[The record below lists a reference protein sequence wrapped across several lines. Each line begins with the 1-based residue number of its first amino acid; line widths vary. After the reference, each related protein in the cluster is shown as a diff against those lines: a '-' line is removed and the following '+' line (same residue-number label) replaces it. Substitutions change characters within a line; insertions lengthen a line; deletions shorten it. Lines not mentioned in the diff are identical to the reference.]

1 MLFRMEFIYSL
12 SAYSEYS
19 DWALLFLRLVL
30 GVIFLAHGV
39 PKLRNLK
46 STGEWMGQSGFRPG
60 WLWAPVVAIAESCGG
75 LALILGFGTPLVALA
90 LGIQFAVINF
100 WKIFREEPLVGGF
113 ELDLAILAG
122 LLVLLT
128 VGGGAWGFG
137 L

>member
-1 MLFRMEFIYSL
+1 MEFIYSL

-19 DWALLFLRLVL
+19 DWALLFLRFVL

-46 STGEWMGQSGFRPG
+46 STGEWMNQSGFRPG
-60 WLWAPVVAIAESCGG
+60 WLWAPVVAFAEACGG
-75 LALILGFGTPLVALA
+75 LALVFGFGTPLAALV

-100 WKIFREEPLVGGF
+100 WKIFRKEPLVGGF

-128 VGGGAWGFG
+128 AGGGAWEFG
-137 L
+137 V